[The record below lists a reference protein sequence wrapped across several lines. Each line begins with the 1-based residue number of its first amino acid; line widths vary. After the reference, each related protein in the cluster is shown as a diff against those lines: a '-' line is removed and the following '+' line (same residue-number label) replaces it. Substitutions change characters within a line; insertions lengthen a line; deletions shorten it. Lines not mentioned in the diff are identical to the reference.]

1 MADDDRTLSFGID
14 AKSGR
19 PLKEL
24 TDADIATILGV
35 SKKQPGDLQKALKA
49 RVKAEAR
56 KQAAAEKRKLAS
68 EGRAFG
74 IAPDEAGSDAN
85 NLERA
90 GWGILYGPTVDKKI
104 KKALEPLIAHRRK
117 QAKPFAVYD
126 VDGLLPG
133 EDVYA
138 WLKRRKVR
146 LDQVEPDNGV
156 PYYLLIVA
164 SPQDISFEFQYTLDL
179 YWACGRLWFDSPE
192 EFARYAESVVK
203 YETAK
208 KPPASRQIAMFAP
221 EHDFDDATQLF
232 TRQVAGP
239 LCGRPDGK
247 PLGKGLNYKL
257 HEFLGEKAT
266 KKNLAKIMKGGIQGG
281 TPALLFSGGHGMQ
294 FPNGDTLQLA
304 TQGALVCQ
312 DWGGYGEITA
322 DHWFA
327 AKDVPADAK
336 VHGMIHFMFAC
347 HGGGVPQFDD
357 FDRLNDRPAEIAPR
371 AFFSKLP
378 QALLA
383 HKNGGALAVLAHMER
398 AWAYS
403 FQGDGGFAQN
413 QGLLGVL
420 RQLLR
425 GDRIGNATDAFN
437 INWAAISTQLS
448 TEQLNLPKQKKKA
461 AKELA
466 VKLIRKL
473 WVRRDDARNFMVFGD
488 PAVRLRE
495 RELE

>member
-24 TDADIATILGV
+24 TDADIAALLGAA
-35 SKKQPGDLQKALKA
+35 KKPPADLNKALKKRA
-49 RVKAEAR
+49 DAEEEKKA
-56 KQAAAEKRKLAS
+56 KAA
-68 EGRAFG
+68 GRAFG
-74 IAPDEAGSDAN
+74 VVPDEAGTSPN

-90 GWGILYGPTVDKKI
+90 GWGILYGPNVDKKI
-104 KKALEPLIAHRRK
+104 KAALEPLIELRRRQK
-117 QAKPFAVYD
+117 AKPFVIYD
-126 VDGLLPG
+126 KDGLLPG

-156 PYYLLIVA
+156 PYYLMIVA

-179 YWACGRLWFDSPE
+179 YWACGRLWFDTPE
-192 EFARYAESVVK
+192 EFGRYAESVVM
-203 YETAK
+203 YEIAK
-208 KPPASRQIAMFAP
+208 KVPTRRQIAMFAP

-232 TRQVAGP
+232 TRQVADP

-257 HEFLGEKAT
+257 HEFLGKHAT
-266 KKNLAKIMKGGIQGG
+266 KSNLATIMKGGVDGG

-294 FPNGDTLQLA
+294 FPKGDALQLA
-304 TQGALVCQ
+304 AQGALVCQ
-312 DWGGYGEITA
+312 DWEGYGEITP

-327 AKDVPADAK
+327 AKDVPSNAK

-357 FDRLNDRPAEIAPR
+357 FDRLNNKPAEIAPR

-383 HKNGGALAVLAHMER
+383 HKNGSALAVLAHMER

-413 QGLLGVL
+413 QGFLSVL
-420 RQLLR
+420 RLLLR

-437 INWAAISTQLS
+437 VNWASISTQLS
-448 TEQLNLPKQKKKA
+448 AEQLLLPKQKKKDDQE
-461 AKELA
+461 KS
-466 VKLIRKL
+466 VKKIRKL
-473 WVRRDDARNFMVFGD
+473 WIQRDDARNFMVFGD

-495 RELE
+495 ADLK

>member
-1 MADDDRTLSFGID
+1 MADEDKMLSFGID
-14 AKSGR
+14 AKNGR
-19 PLKEL
+19 PLKDL
-24 TDADIATILGV
+24 TDIDFAEMLGV
-35 SKKQPGDLQKALKA
+35 ARKPPGDLNKALKA
-49 RVKAEAR
+49 RAEAEEER
-56 KQAAAEKRKLAS
+56 VEGG
-68 EGRAFG
+68 GRAFG
-74 IAPDEAGSDAN
+74 VAPDEAGSSPN

-104 KKALEPLIAHRRK
+104 KEALEPLIAHRRQEK
-117 QAKPFAVYD
+117 AKPFVIYD
-126 VDGLLPG
+126 EDGLLPG

-146 LDQVEPDNGV
+146 LDQVEPDDGV
-156 PYYLLIVA
+156 PYYLMIVA

-192 EFARYAESVVK
+192 DFARYAKSVVK

-208 KPPASRQIAMFAP
+208 KVPTSRQIAVFAP

-232 TRQVAGP
+232 TRKVAEP

-247 PLGKGLNYKL
+247 PLGQGLKYKL
-257 HEFLGEKAT
+257 QEFLGKNAT
-266 KKNLAKIMKGGIQGG
+266 KKSLATIMKGGVEGG

-294 FPNGDTLQLA
+294 FPNGDALQFA
-304 TQGALVCQ
+304 AQGALVCQ
-312 DWGGYGEITA
+312 DWEGYGEITA

-327 AKDVPADAK
+327 AKDVPDDAK

-357 FDRLNDRPAEIAPR
+357 FDRLNNQPAEIAPQ
-371 AFFSKLP
+371 AFFSRLP

-403 FQGDGGFAQN
+403 FQGDGGTPQN
-413 QGLLGVL
+413 QGFLGVL

-425 GDRIGNATDAFN
+425 GDRIGHATDAFN
-437 INWAAISTQLS
+437 VNWAATATRLS
-448 TEQLNLPKQKKKA
+448 DEQLKLSKQANKDQS
-461 AKELA
+461 L
-466 VKLIRKL
+466 KLVRKL
-473 WVRRDDARNFMVFGD
+473 WIQRDDARNFMVFGD

-495 RELE
+495 PDLK